1 MSDTILA
8 LALVLAA
15 FLTALA
21 ALIAFALLWRGRD
34 RQPLRRDPAVRDGVV
49 FLFEDEN
56 LVDCT
61 EAAGHILTA
70 AGDTGAKEGAEDGW
84 TRLSAILGP
93 RFEGFADLPRKAL
106 EEGPVRVKSLDET
119 SLLRVEVVNGMV
131 RLELSDAQGSTASAP
146 VDHHAVAAMRKELA
160 IHRDIAE
167 HAPFVSWR
175 ENRRGEI
182 IWANRAY
189 LDLAEILDGTSA
201 IASWPPARL
210 FDPSQAPAAAPGTE
224 GQRVRLRLP
233 EEDVEKWFELHR
245 AELEEDTLFTAVP
258 IDELVRAEASLSEFV
273 TTLTGTFAHLP
284 IGLAIFDKARRLSLF
299 NPALTDLT
307 MLPADFL
314 CAQPTLFAFLDRLR
328 DKRMMPEPEDYKGW
342 RQAMSELE
350 EKAVNG
356 TYMET
361 WFLPTGQTYR
371 VTGQPHPGGALALL
385 FEDISS
391 EMSLSHRF
399 RAELE
404 MGQAVLDGLEEA
416 VAVFTAGGILSMSN
430 RAFAELWDTDPS
442 STLSEITVSEATFA
456 WGSKCNPT
464 PVWRQLRTF
473 ISEGGE
479 RRKWSAPVTM
489 KDGRVIDCTF
499 TPMVQGATM
508 VTFSPAITAPARTDL
523 EPVPAQAMT

>member
-1 MSDTILA
+1 MTDTILA
-8 LALVLAA
+8 IALILAS
-15 FLTALA
+15 FLTAFA
-21 ALIAFALLWRGRD
+21 ALVGFAMLWRGRD
-34 RQPLRRDPAVRDGVV
+34 KRLLKWDPAGKDGVV
-49 FLFEDEN
+49 FLFENEK
-56 LVDCT
+56 LVDST
-61 EAAGHILTA
+61 EAAGRILA
-70 AGDTGAKEGAEDGW
+70 SARASGDDW
-84 TRLSAILGP
+84 VRLASILGP
-93 RFEGFADLPRKAL
+93 QFEGFSTYPRQAL
-106 EEGPVRVKSLDET
+106 EEGPVQVKSIDET
-119 SLLRVEVVNGMV
+119 SLLHVEVLNGMV
-131 RLELSDAQGSTASAP
+131 RIELSDAQGGEDGAH
-146 VDHHAVAAMRKELA
+146 VDHHAVAAMREELT

-167 HAPFVSWR
+167 HAPFLSWR
-175 ENRRGEI
+175 ENKLGEI

-189 LDLAEILDGTSA
+189 LDLAEILAEGA
-201 IASWPPARL
+201 GIASWPPARL
-210 FDPSQAPAAAPGTE
+210 FDTPEDSTGAPGAE
-224 GQRVRLRLP
+224 APRVKLRLP

-245 AELEEDTLFTAVP
+245 AELESDTLFTAVP
-258 IDELVRAEASLSEFV
+258 IENLIRAEASLSEFI

-284 IGLAIFDKARRLSLF
+284 IGLAIFNKERKLTLF

-307 MLPADFL
+307 MFPAEFL

-328 DKRMMPEPEDYKGW
+328 DKRMMPEPKDYKGW

-404 MGQAVLDGLEEA
+404 MSQAVLDGLEEA

-430 RAFAELWDTDPS
+430 AAFAALWGTDPS
-442 STLSEITVSEATFA
+442 NSMSQINVSEATFS
-456 WGSKCNPT
+456 WGRKCNPT
-464 PVWRQLRTF
+464 PVWRQLRNF

-479 RRKWSAPVTM
+479 RKKWSAPVTM

-508 VTFSPAITAPARTDL
+508 VTFAPAIAAPASTRL
-523 EPVPAQAMT
+523 EPVAAQALT

>member
-1 MSDTILA
+1 MTDTILA
-8 LALVLAA
+8 IALVLAA
-15 FLTALA
+15 FLIAFA
-21 ALIAFALLWRGRD
+21 ALIAFALFWRGRD
-34 RQPLRRDPAVRDGVV
+34 RRLLKRDPAVRDGVV
-49 FLFEDEN
+49 FLFEDEK

-61 EAAGHILTA
+61 EAASRILA
-70 AGDTGAKEGAEDGW
+70 SARPGGNDWG
-84 TRLSAILGP
+84 RLASVLGP
-93 RFEGFADLPRKAL
+93 RFEDFATLPRQAL
-106 EEGPVRVKSLDET
+106 EEGPVRVRSFDET
-119 SLLRVEVVNGMV
+119 SLLQVEMVNGMV
-131 RLELSDAQGSTASAP
+131 RIELSDVQGGAQGDS
-146 VDHHAVAAMRKELA
+146 VDRHAVAAMREELT

-189 LDLAEILDGTSA
+189 LDLAEILYGGGA
-201 IASWPPARL
+201 PASWPPARL
-210 FDPSQAPAAAPGTE
+210 FELPQEPTAEPAAR

-233 EEDVEKWFELHR
+233 EEDVEKWFELYR
-245 AELEEDTLFTAVP
+245 AELEGGTLFTAVP
-258 IDELVRAEASLSEFV
+258 IDDLVRAEASLSEFV

-284 IGLAIFDKARRLSLF
+284 IGLAIFDKERKLSLF

-307 MLPADFL
+307 MFPAEFL

-328 DKRMMPEPEDYKGW
+328 DKRMMPEPKDYKSW
-342 RQAMSELE
+342 RRAMSELE

-404 MGQAVLDGLEEA
+404 MSQAVLDGLEEA

-430 RAFAELWDTDPS
+430 RAFSELWGSDPS
-442 STLSEITVSEATFA
+442 STMSEITVSEATFA
-456 WGSKCNPT
+456 WGRKCNPT

-479 RRKWSAPVTM
+479 RKKWSAPVTM
-489 KDGRVIDCTF
+489 RDGRVIDCTF